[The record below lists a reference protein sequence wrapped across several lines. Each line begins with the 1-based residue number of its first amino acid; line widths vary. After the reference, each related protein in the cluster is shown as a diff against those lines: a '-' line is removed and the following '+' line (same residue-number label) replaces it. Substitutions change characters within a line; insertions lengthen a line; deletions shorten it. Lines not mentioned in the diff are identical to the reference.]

1 MKRTKITDVLKSTAY
16 GTEVTVMGWVRT
28 HRSSKAVDFIALN
41 DGSTIKNVQIVVDP
55 ATVSVYAGTSCQSSA
70 SPATV
75 SVYAG
80 TSCQSSASPAG
91 LKDVTTGAC
100 IRCTGT
106 LVESPAAGQP
116 SEIQAA
122 EIEIYGLCDNTYP
135 MQKKGQSFE
144 VMRKNAHLRLRTNT
158 FGAVMRI
165 RHNMAMAIHTYFHEH
180 GFYYFHTPLITA
192 SDCEGA
198 GNMFQVTT
206 KNLYDLKKDENGS
219 IIYDDDFFGQQ
230 TSLTVSGQLE
240 GELGATALGA
250 IYTFGPTFRAE
261 NSNTPRHLAEFWM
274 IEPEVAFLDQEG
286 LMDLEEDFIK
296 YCVRWALDHCQD
308 DLQFLN
314 DNKFIT
320 PNHDL
325 IPRLEGVLK
334 DSFVRLTYTE
344 GIQILQQAIA
354 DGHKFEFPCNWGD
367 DLASEHERYLVEQHF
382 RKPVIM
388 TDYPS
393 AIKAFYMKQ
402 NPAAPSS
409 VSADT
414 PCQPSVGYHGIQAP
428 APTMQGTDVLFPQIG
443 EIIGGSVREE
453 SYDKL
458 MAEINNRG
466 METDK
471 LWWYLDTRRYGSCP
485 HAGFGLGF
493 ERLILF
499 VTGMQNIRDVIPF
512 PRTPKSAEF

>member
-1 MKRTKITDVLKSTAY
+1 MKRTKIVDVLKSTDF
-16 GTEVTVMGWVRT
+16 GKDVCVKGWVRT

-41 DGSTIKNVQIVVDP
+41 DGSTINNVQIVVNPSQFDEEM
-55 ATVSVYAGTSCQSSA
+55 
-70 SPATV
+70 
-75 SVYAG
+75 
-80 TSCQSSASPAG
+80 
-91 LKDVTTGAC
+91 LKQITTGAC
-100 IRCTGT
+100 ICATGI
-106 LVESPAAGQP
+106 LVESQGAGQS
-116 SEIQAA
+116 SEIQAKTL
-122 EIEIYGLCDNTYP
+122 EIYGLCDNTYP

-180 GFYYFHTPLITA
+180 GYFYFNTPLITA

-198 GNMFQVTT
+198 GQMFQVTT
-206 KNLYDLKKDENGS
+206 KNLYNLKKTEDGKIDYS
-219 IIYDDDFFGQQ
+219 DDFFGKQ

-274 IEPEVAFLDQEG
+274 VEPEVAFLDLAG
-286 LMDLEEDFIK
+286 LMELEEDFIK
-296 YCVRWALDHCQD
+296 YCIRWALDHCKD
-308 DLQFLN
+308 DLEFLN
-314 DNKFIT
+314 KMIDKG
-320 PNHDL
+320 L
-325 IPRLEGVLK
+325 IERLQGVLN
-334 DSFVRLTYTE
+334 SEFVHLPYTE
-344 GIQILQQAIA
+344 GIRILQEAIQK
-354 DGHKFEFPCNWGD
+354 GKKFEFPCEWGD
-367 DLASEHERYLVEQHF
+367 DLASEHERFLVEEYF
-382 RKPVIM
+382 KKPVIM
-388 TDYPS
+388 TNYPK
-393 AIKAFYMKQ
+393 AIKAFYMKID
-402 NPAAPSS
+402 AKESGFGGKS
-409 VSADT
+409 GETV
-414 PCQPSVGYHGIQAP
+414 
-428 APTMQGTDVLFPQIG
+428 QGTDVLFPQIG

-458 MAEINNRG
+458 MNEIEERNIP
-466 METDK
+466 MKDMS
-471 LWWYLDTRRYGSCP
+471 WYLDTRKYGSCP